1 VTTPAPEGFTSRLLR
16 GVAQWIAGTGL
27 AVWQPVEPYVAGTT
41 GVFLRKVPQ
50 TPDRAVVLTAYMVG
64 ATEPHLSDVVLGLN
78 VRVRGAAGDADG
90 ADDLADALADLLD
103 GAELLDFAGITAAL
117 VWRQS
122 TTSLGPDPTSGQDE
136 ARRAERSDN
145 YRVRAA
151 RLTDHR
157 TD

>member
-1 VTTPAPEGFTSRLLR
+1 MTAPEGFTSRLLR
-16 GVAQWIAGTGL
+16 GVAQWIASTGL
-27 AVWQPVEPYVAGTT
+27 ASWQPDTPYADGTT
-41 GVFLRKVPQ
+41 GVFLRKIPQ
-50 TPDRAVVLTAYMVG
+50 TPDRAVTLTAYMVG

-78 VRVRGAAGDADG
+78 VRVRGAAGDPDG

-145 YRVRAA
+145 YRVRTA
-151 RLTDHR
+151 RLTAHR